1 MSKYARE
8 YRDVSSKD
16 IDGISDLVVW
26 APIKQG
32 FIEAFSNVTYETR
45 LRVVAEALH
54 NVRKSAREHELIE
67 PFSDTAKRILSLLDF
82 RIGIVDRDLFQVQPG
97 TEKNPEQSFRP
108 RKYMYLVATFDG
120 PWEPYMRL
128 IWEPLGAF
136 LDLVLCNCEGYVPSI
151 DHDFE
156 TYAQWVRDNQLDSAI
171 FYSTSGL
178 TVKDKI
184 YLSDIEEVQRSNSGP
199 VGFETIAQHSIR
211 HPDDVAKGIRDS
223 QSGRLLAWKLG
234 LEALN
239 VLFKLADYYPGDDVE
254 IGDGRYLLRAARRL
268 LNDYDFPGLPGDLK
282 RLYKPQLDWYRLGS
296 VDHNRRVE
304 RDPEFDECE
313 IQKGL
318 LTSYDNEEFITS
330 HGALLLIRVKDPE
343 LTKLFLEFFP
353 FSWEGEPAKSALTNT
368 FFGQIFTNVAF
379 SYGGLEK
386 LGVPERELRTF
397 PKEFRQGMQ
406 ERAALLGDKYGN
418 HPRRWRLPVR
428 NGPFAS
434 DYNDRPVELSEI
446 DITIQVRSGF
456 SAKEFITNTFQS
468 FSNIARNLRTAN
480 GKEDGPRT
488 FEEELARRF
497 ISEHNIQHSKVANLL
512 NVDPFDQEIPLS
524 FDWFNQVF
532 AQRDGER
539 SARPL
544 IEMFI
549 LYVATLG
556 EFFGFEVVCVE
567 DMCRPDADQI
577 AQRANDT
584 APNLSEAID
593 HFGFRDGISQ
603 PVLVDKVAKDAP
615 PDHVTRGELFY
626 GYKNMRGDTH
636 RPEQRDDLKY
646 RSSFLVV
653 RKMRQDV
660 KYFREFE
667 NAHSPKLIDALVGR
681 KKGPA
686 GTPLIGAANG
696 LNDFTY
702 ESDPKAKM
710 CPFSA
715 HIRLSN
721 PRGED
726 HGRKHPM
733 ILRRGMS
740 FGGRYDEENE
750 DHRSE
755 VVPQRGIV
763 FMAYCASIA
772 EQYEVIQRWLNAGN
786 PTGVSSAQ
794 NDPLT
799 GAHPANG
806 PQLFRCQ
813 IDGAVQQVQIE
824 KPFVTLDWGHYFFV
838 PSRTSLNKIASFKTD
853 QDTDHERQLSGEEI
867 ITQIEQLPDNVQ
879 RDEWKRLLED
889 HLTKDPAEH
898 DITPRVW
905 EAIDARGGAIR
916 IESGIAFDSGDE
928 KPTHKKDSTQKVV
941 LVTSQKHIMD
951 VFKNECLTG
960 GSGDS
965 SSPVRPFS
973 SREQYER
980 ISREGAFGTIYVS
993 LDSPCP
999 HLATTAS
1006 QQSRYHNEAYP
1017 TNSFLM
1023 KHTLNDA
1030 IHDGF
1035 LAGQT
1040 VLNELKAVTEKLNP
1054 LPRSRA
1060 LEFKLE
1066 LGHQYI
1072 QRALANLCHTWFGI
1086 PDYKEIEAGSWDWRK
1101 SRSPVCPGDFLSPS
1115 RHAFYPRP
1123 TTTIEKY
1130 GLKHGSAL
1138 RDAVRQ
1144 YVKDHWDEPTLM
1156 KGKIASQMHDAL
1168 RKQAT
1173 GERPGAP
1180 DVDYKELMGRN
1191 LIGIMIGAL
1200 PPMDANLRFAML
1212 EWLNEETLWRLQSD
1226 FRQQKQS
1233 LGLVDAAKAALND
1246 PLVRAMCLRPA
1257 PDLIYRVA
1265 NEDFDFDG
1273 VTVRKDEMV
1282 ILCLSAA
1289 MQALIRENKPSV
1301 ELVFGGNR
1309 KDQSGTPLATG
1320 DHPQHACPAQD
1331 MAMGGMIG
1339 IIAALLD
1346 AGTIQAMPASL
1357 IVGVSDW
1364 T

>member
-1 MSKYARE
+1 MSRYASE

-82 RIGIVDRDLFQVQPG
+82 RIGIVDRELFQALPG
-97 TEKNPEQSFRP
+97 EDNSKASYRP
-108 RKYMYLVATFDG
+108 QKYMYLVATFDG

-136 LDLVLCNCEGYVPSI
+136 LDLVLCNCEGYVPSV
-151 DHDFE
+151 DNDFE
-156 TYAQWVRDNQLDSAI
+156 KYAQWVRDHQLNSAI

-184 YLSDIEEVQRSNSGP
+184 YLSDIEEVQRSKSAS
-199 VGFETIAQHSIR
+199 VGFEAIAHHSIR
-211 HPDDVAKGIRDS
+211 HPDDAAKEIRDS
-223 QSGRLLAWKLG
+223 GSGRLLAWKLG

-239 VLFKLADYYPGDDVE
+239 VLYKLADYYPGDDVRT
-254 IGDGRYLLRAARRL
+254 GDGRYLLRAAVRL
-268 LNDYDFPGLPGDLK
+268 LNDYDFPGLPGDLE

-296 VDHNRRVE
+296 VEHNRRVE
-304 RDPEFDECE
+304 RDPEFSESE

-318 LTSYDNEEFITS
+318 LTTYDTEEFITS

-343 LTKLFLEFFP
+343 LARLFLEFFP
-353 FSWEGEPAKSALTNT
+353 FSWEGELAESALTNT

-406 ERAALLGDKYGN
+406 ERAALLGDKYRN

-428 NGPFAS
+428 NGPRVS
-434 DYNDRPVELSEI
+434 EYNDRPVELSEI
-446 DITIQVRSGF
+446 DIAIQVRSGF
-456 SAKEFITNTFQS
+456 SAQEFITNTFQS
-468 FSNIARNLRTAN
+468 FSNIARDLQAAN
-480 GKEDGPRT
+480 GKMEGPGT
-488 FEEELARRF
+488 FEEELAKRF
-497 ISEHNIQHSKVANLL
+497 ILEHNIQHTKFTNLL
-512 NVDPFDQEIPLS
+512 NVESFDQEVPLS

-532 AQRDGER
+532 AKRDNER

-544 IEMFI
+544 IEIFI
-549 LYVATLG
+549 LYVAALG
-556 EFFGFEVVCVE
+556 EFFGFEVVSVE
-567 DMCRPDADQI
+567 DMFRPDADQI
-577 AQRANDT
+577 DQGAKETN
-584 APNLSEAID
+584 PSLSESID

-603 PVLVDKVAKDAP
+603 PVIVDRLEKDPP

-626 GYKNMRGDTH
+626 GYRNMRGDTH
-636 RPEQRDDLKY
+636 RPEQCDDLKY
-646 RSSFLVV
+646 RSSFLVI

-667 NAHSPKLIDALVGR
+667 NDHSPKIVDALVGR
-681 KKGPA
+681 KKGPV
-686 GTPLIGAANG
+686 GTPLIVSTNG

-702 ESDPKAKM
+702 ETDPKAKI

-721 PRGED
+721 PRSED

-740 FGGRYDEENE
+740 FGSRYDDENE

-755 VVPQRGIV
+755 TVPQRGVV

-786 PTGVSSAQ
+786 ATGVSSAQ

-799 GAHPANG
+799 GAHPANSQ
-806 PQLFRCQ
+806 QLFRCQ
-813 IDGAVQQVQIE
+813 IDGEVHQVQIE
-824 KPFVTLDWGHYFFV
+824 KPFVTLDWGHYFFM
-838 PSRTSLNKIASFKTD
+838 PSRTSLRKIASFKND
-853 QDTDHERQLSGEEI
+853 QDADRGRQLSGEEI
-867 ITQIEQLPDNVQ
+867 LSQIEQLPENVQ

-928 KPTHKKDSTQKVV
+928 KPTPTKDSTQKVV
-941 LVTSQKHIMD
+941 LVTNQKHIMD
-951 VFKNECLTG
+951 VFKNDCFTG
-960 GSGDS
+960 GSGDP

-973 SREQYER
+973 SREQYQR
-980 ISREGAFGTIYVS
+980 ISRKGAFGTIYVS

-999 HLATTAS
+999 RLASKAS

-1023 KHTLNDA
+1023 KHTLDDA
-1030 IHDGF
+1030 INEGF

-1040 VLNELKAVTEKLNP
+1040 VLNELKAITEKLNP

-1101 SRSPVCPGDFLSPS
+1101 SRAPVCPGDFLSPS

-1123 TTTIEKY
+1123 TSTIETY
-1130 GLKHGSAL
+1130 GLKHGIAL
-1138 RDAVRQ
+1138 QKAVKN
-1144 YVKDHWDEPTLM
+1144 YVNAHWDKPTLM
-1156 KGKIASQMHDAL
+1156 KGKIASQMHEAL
-1168 RKQAT
+1168 RKQAR
-1173 GERPGAP
+1173 GELPGSP

-1226 FRQQKQS
+1226 FRQHKQGY
-1233 LGLVDAAKAALND
+1233 GLVDAAKSALND
-1246 PLVRAMCLRPA
+1246 QLVRAMCLRPA
-1257 PDLIYRVA
+1257 PDLIYRIA
-1265 NEDFDFDG
+1265 NEDFNFDG

-1289 MQALIRENKPSV
+1289 TQALVRENKPSV
-1301 ELVFGGNR
+1301 ELIFGGNR
-1309 KDQSGTPLATG
+1309 KDNIGMPLAMG
-1320 DHPQHACPAQD
+1320 EHPQHACPAQD

-1339 IIAALLD
+1339 ILAALLD

-1357 IVGVSDW
+1357 IVGISDW

>member
-1 MSKYARE
+1 MSKYASK

-54 NVRKSAREHELIE
+54 NVRKSAREHELLE

-82 RIGIVDRDLFQVQPG
+82 RIGIVDRELFQAEPDS
-97 TEKNPEQSFRP
+97 KNSTPSFRP
-108 RKYMYLVATFDG
+108 RKFMYLVATFDG

-136 LDLVLCNCEGYVPSI
+136 LDLVLCNCEGYVPSV
-151 DHDFE
+151 DNDFE

-184 YLSDIEEVQRSNSGP
+184 YFSDLEEILRSSSKSINLQD
-199 VGFETIAQHSIR
+199 IAQHSIR
-211 HPDDVAKGIRDS
+211 HPDDEAQDVRDS
-223 QSGRLLAWKLG
+223 RHGKFLATKLG

-239 VLFKLADYYPGDDVE
+239 VLYKLADYYPGDDVKT
-254 IGDGRYLLRAARRL
+254 GDGRYLLRAATRL
-268 LNDYDFPGLPGDLK
+268 LNRYDFPGLPDDLE
-282 RLYKPQLDWYRLGS
+282 RLYKPQLDWYRLGAIES
-296 VDHNRRVE
+296 NRRVE
-304 RDPEFDECE
+304 RDPDFEESE

-318 LTSYDNEEFITS
+318 LTTYDTEEFVTS
-330 HGALLLIRVKDPE
+330 HGALLLIRVKEPE
-343 LTKLFLEFFP
+343 LAKVFLDFFP
-353 FSWEGEPAKSALTNT
+353 FSWEGETSKGALTNS
-368 FFGQIFTNVAF
+368 FLGQIFTNVAF
-379 SYGGLEK
+379 SYRGLEK
-386 LGVPERELRTF
+386 LGVPEGELKGF

-406 ERAALLGDKYGN
+406 ERATLLGDKYRN
-418 HPRRWRLPVR
+418 HPRRWRLPER
-428 NGPFAS
+428 NGPFANE
-434 DYNDRPVELSEI
+434 YNDRPVELSEI
-446 DITIQVRSGF
+446 DIAIQVRSGF
-456 SAKEFITNTFQS
+456 SAQEFVTNAFQP
-468 FSNIARNLRTAN
+468 FSSIARNLNAAS
-480 GKEDGPRT
+480 GKMEGPQT
-488 FEEELARRF
+488 FEEELAQRF
-497 ISEHNIQHSKVANLL
+497 VLEHNIQNAKFSNLL
-512 NVDPFDQEIPLS
+512 NVDSSEQEIPLS

-532 AQRDGER
+532 AQRDGKR

-556 EFFGFEVVCVE
+556 EFFGFEVVSVE
-567 DMCRPDADQI
+567 DMFRPDADQI
-577 AQRANDT
+577 DQRASND

-593 HFGFRDGISQ
+593 HFGFRDGVSQ
-603 PVLVDKVAKDAP
+603 PVIVDKVDENAP
-615 PDHVTRGELFY
+615 PDRVTRGELFY
-626 GYKNMRGDTH
+626 GYRNMRGDTH
-636 RPEQRDDLKY
+636 RLEQREDLKY

-667 NAHSPKLIDALVGR
+667 NAHSEKIVNALVGR

-686 GTPLIGAANG
+686 GTPLIESKRG

-702 ESDPKAKM
+702 DSDPKAKL

-721 PRGED
+721 PRGEEHD
-726 HGRKHPM
+726 RKHPM

-740 FGGRYDEENE
+740 FGTRFNENSE
-750 DHRSE
+750 AHRNE
-755 VVPQRGIV
+755 LVPQRGIM

-786 PTGVSSAQ
+786 ATGVSSVQ

-799 GAHPANG
+799 GAHPPNG
-806 PQLFRCQ
+806 QQFFRCQ
-813 IDGAVQQVQIE
+813 IDDEVHQVKIE

-838 PSRTSLNKIASFKTD
+838 PSRTSLARIARFD
-853 QDTDHERQLSGEEI
+853 IDTGLENERQLSGEEI
-867 ITQIEQLPDNVQ
+867 ISQIEQLPENVQ
-879 RDEWKRLLED
+879 RDEWKQLLED

-916 IESGIAFDSGDE
+916 IESGIAFDSEDE
-928 KPTHKKDSTQKVV
+928 QPTPHKDSTQKIV
-941 LVTSQKHIMD
+941 LVTSPKHIMD
-951 VFKNECLTG
+951 VFKNDCLTG
-960 GSGDS
+960 GTGDPS
-965 SSPVRPFS
+965 SQIRPFS
-973 SREQYER
+973 SREQFER
-980 ISREGAFGTIYVS
+980 ISRKDAFGTIYVS

-999 HLATTAS
+999 HLAGEDS
-1006 QQSRYHNEAYP
+1006 PKSRYHQEAYP

-1023 KHTLNDA
+1023 KYTRDDA
-1030 IHDGF
+1030 INAGF
-1035 LAGQT
+1035 LAGQE
-1040 VLNELKAVTEKLNP
+1040 VLNDLKSVTERLNP
-1054 LPRSRA
+1054 LPRLQA

-1086 PDYKEIEAGSWDWRK
+1086 PDYEEIEAGSWDWRK
-1101 SRSPVCPGDFLSPS
+1101 SRKPVCPGDFLSPS

-1123 TTTIEKY
+1123 TSTIENY

-1138 RDAVRQ
+1138 RDAVRK
-1144 YVKDHWDEPTLM
+1144 YVEKQWDDTQLM
-1156 KGKIASQMHDAL
+1156 KGEIASQMHDAL
-1168 RKQAT
+1168 RKKAK
-1173 GERPGAP
+1173 GASPGSP
-1180 DVDYKELMGRN
+1180 EIDYKDLMGRN

-1233 LGLVDAAKAALND
+1233 LGVVDAAKAALSD
-1246 PLVRAMCLRPA
+1246 ELVRAMCLRPA

-1265 NEDFDFDG
+1265 NQDFDFDD
-1273 VTVRKDEMV
+1273 VTVRKGEMV

-1289 MQALIRENKPSV
+1289 TQALVRQNEPSV
-1301 ELVFGGNR
+1301 ELIFGGNR
-1309 KDQSGTPLATG
+1309 KDSSGAPLAPG
-1320 DHPQHACPAQD
+1320 DHPLHACPAQD

-1339 IIAALLD
+1339 ILAALLD

>member
-1 MSKYARE
+1 MSKYASK

-54 NVRKSAREHELIE
+54 SVRKSAREHELLE

-82 RIGIVDRDLFQVQPG
+82 RIGIVDRELFQAQPG
-97 TEKNPEQSFRP
+97 DDNSKPRYRP

-136 LDLVLCNCEGYVPSI
+136 LDLVLCNCEGYVPSV
-151 DHDFE
+151 DNDFE

-184 YLSDIEEVQRSNSGP
+184 YLSDIEEILRSSSNP
-199 VGFETIAQHSIR
+199 VNLQTIAQHSIR
-211 HPDDVAKGIRDS
+211 HPDDVAKEIRDS
-223 QSGRLLAWKLG
+223 RNGQRLALKLG

-239 VLFKLADYYPGDDVE
+239 VLYKLADYYPGDDVK

-268 LNDYDFPGLPGDLK
+268 LNMYDFPGLPSDIE
-282 RLYKPQLDWYRLGS
+282 RLYKPQLDWYRLGAVES
-296 VDHNRRVE
+296 NRQNE
-304 RDPEFDECE
+304 RDPEFKESE

-318 LTSYDNEEFITS
+318 LTTYDTEEFITS
-330 HGALLLIRVKDPE
+330 HGALLLIRVKKPE
-343 LTKLFLEFFP
+343 LAKLFLEVFP
-353 FSWEGEPAKSALTNT
+353 FSWEGEATEKALTNT

-379 SYGGLEK
+379 SYRGLEK
-386 LGVPERELRTF
+386 LGVPERDLDGF

-418 HPRRWRLPVR
+418 HPRRWRLPER
-428 NGPFAS
+428 NGPLA
-434 DYNDRPVELSEI
+434 DEYNDRPVELSEI
-446 DITIQVRSGF
+446 DIAIQVRSGF
-456 SAKEFITNTFQS
+456 SAQEFISNTFQS
-468 FSNIARNLRTAN
+468 FSSIARDLQSAN
-480 GKEDGPRT
+480 GKMEGPRT
-488 FEEELARRF
+488 FGEELANRF
-497 ISEHNIQHSKVANLL
+497 ILEHNVQHTKFSYLL
-512 NVDPFDQEIPLS
+512 NADSPDPDLPLS
-524 FDWFNQVF
+524 FDWLNQFF

-549 LYVATLG
+549 LYIANLG
-556 EFFGFEVVCVE
+556 EFFGFEIVCVE
-567 DMCRPDADQI
+567 DMFRPDADQI
-577 AQRANDT
+577 DQRANDDN
-584 APNLSEAID
+584 PSLSEAID

-603 PVLVDKVAKDAP
+603 PVIVDKVEKNAP
-615 PDHVTRGELFY
+615 PDHVTHGELFY
-626 GYKNMRGDTH
+626 GYRNMRGDTH
-636 RPEQRDDLKY
+636 RLEQREDLKY

-660 KYFREFE
+660 KYFKEFE
-667 NAHSPKLIDALVGR
+667 DDHSEKIVDALVGR
-681 KKGPA
+681 KKGPD
-686 GTPLIGAANG
+686 GTPLIASKLG
-696 LNDFTY
+696 LNHFTY
-702 ESDPKAKM
+702 EDDPKAKR

-721 PRGED
+721 PRGKEHD
-726 HGRKHPM
+726 RKHPM

-740 FGGRYDEENE
+740 FGTRYDEKVEAHRNE
-750 DHRSE
+750 LI
-755 VVPQRGIV
+755 PQRGIV

-786 PTGVSSAQ
+786 ATGVSSAQ

-799 GAHPANG
+799 GAHPANS
-806 PQLFRCQ
+806 PQMFWCQ
-813 IDGAVQQVQIE
+813 TDDGFHSVEIE

-838 PSRTSLNKIASFKTD
+838 PSKTALRRIARFEID
-853 QDTDHERQLSGEEI
+853 QSAELERQLSGEEI
-867 ITQIEQLPDNVQ
+867 IAQIEELPENVQ
-879 RDEWKRLLED
+879 RDEWKQLLED
-889 HLTKDPAEH
+889 YLSKDPAEH

-905 EAIDARGGAIR
+905 EAIDARGGALR

-928 KPTHKKDSTQKVV
+928 EPTQEKDPHQKIV

-951 VFKNECLTG
+951 VFKNDCLEG
-960 GSGDS
+960 DVADS
-965 SSPVRPFS
+965 SSRVRPFS

-980 ISREGAFGTIYVS
+980 ISRKDAFGTIYVS

-999 HLATTAS
+999 HIAGEAS
-1006 QQSRYHNEAYP
+1006 QQSRYHQEAYP

-1023 KHTLNDA
+1023 KHTLDEA
-1030 IHDGF
+1030 ISEGF
-1035 LAGQT
+1035 LAGQQ
-1040 VLNELKAVTEKLNP
+1040 VLNDLKSVTENLNP
-1054 LPRSRA
+1054 LPRSQA

-1066 LGHQYI
+1066 LGYQYI
-1072 QRALANLCHTWFGI
+1072 QPALANLCHTWFGI
-1086 PDYKEIEAGSWDWRK
+1086 PDYEEIEAGSWDWRE
-1101 SRSPVCPGDFLSPS
+1101 SRQPVCPGDFLSPS

-1123 TTTIEKY
+1123 TSAIEKY
-1130 GLKHGSAL
+1130 GLKHGVAL
-1138 RDAVRQ
+1138 RKAVKK
-1144 YVKDHWDEPTLM
+1144 YVDKHWGATELM
-1156 KGKIASQMHDAL
+1156 KGEIASQMHEAL
-1168 RKQAT
+1168 RKQST
-1173 GERPGAP
+1173 GELPGSP
-1180 DVDYKELMGRN
+1180 EIDYKELMWRN

-1212 EWLNEETLWRLQSD
+1212 EWLNEETLWRLQAD
-1226 FRQQKQS
+1226 FRQQKQR
-1233 LGLVDAAKAALND
+1233 LGVVDAAKAALSD
-1246 PLVRAMCLRPA
+1246 ELVRAMCLRPA

-1265 NEDFDFDG
+1265 NQDFDFDG
-1273 VTVRKDEMV
+1273 VMVRKGEMV

-1289 MQALIRENKPSV
+1289 TQALVRQNESSV
-1301 ELVFGGNR
+1301 ELIFGGNR
-1309 KDQSGTPLATG
+1309 KDPSGIPIAPAK
-1320 DHPQHACPAQD
+1320 HPQHACPAQD

-1339 IIAALLD
+1339 ILAALLD

-1357 IVGVSDW
+1357 IVGISDW
-1364 T
+1364 I